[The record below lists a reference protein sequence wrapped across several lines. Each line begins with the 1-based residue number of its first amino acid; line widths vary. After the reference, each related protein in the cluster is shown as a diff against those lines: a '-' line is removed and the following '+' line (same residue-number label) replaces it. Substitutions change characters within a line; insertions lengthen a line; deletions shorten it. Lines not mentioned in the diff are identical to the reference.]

1 MPSFDQATLER
12 WRFERVSDP
21 TIPSRKVPL
30 DSWQINTML
39 KNCEA
44 DLQEEEVRLERA
56 LASVK
61 LSRANIR
68 SLKKKRERILERK
81 AEMESD
87 GTR

>member
-1 MPSFDQATLER
+1 MPSFDQETLER

-21 TIPSRKVPL
+21 TIPSKKVPL
-30 DSWQINTML
+30 DSWQISTML

-56 LASVK
+56 LASAK
-61 LSRANIR
+61 LSRSNIR

-81 AEMESD
+81 AEMEEK
-87 GTR
+87 

>member
-1 MPSFDQATLER
+1 MPNFDQETIEN
-12 WRFERVSDP
+12 WRQERVSDS

-56 LASVK
+56 LASAK

-68 SLKKKRERILERK
+68 SLKKKRERILARK
-81 AEMESD
+81 AEME
-87 GTR
+87 GG

>member
-1 MPSFDQATLER
+1 MPSFDQETIER
-12 WRFERVSDP
+12 WRDERVSDS
-21 TIPSRKVPL
+21 TIPTRKVPL

-39 KNCEA
+39 KVCEA
-44 DLQEEEVRLERA
+44 DLREEEVRLERA

-81 AEMESD
+81 AEME
-87 GTR
+87 GK